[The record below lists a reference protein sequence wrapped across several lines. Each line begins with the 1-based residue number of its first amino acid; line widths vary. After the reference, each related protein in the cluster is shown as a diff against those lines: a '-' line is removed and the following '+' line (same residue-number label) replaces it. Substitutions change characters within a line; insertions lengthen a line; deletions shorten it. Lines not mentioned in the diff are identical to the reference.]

1 MYVFCACLQENE
13 LDSGLETRATREVRI
28 RVPTACDAH
37 HGQGEFVIM
46 AKKRLGDLTLS
57 CAPRLDEWAQAVREM
72 ESAPCVLKS

>member
-1 MYVFCACLQENE
+1 MNFAFLQENE
-13 LDSGLETRATREVRI
+13 IDSGEPRPSREVRI
-28 RVPTACDAH
+28 RVPTVCDAR

-57 CAPRLDEWAQAVREM
+57 CAPRLEEWAEAVREM